1 MGVLIDSSLLRVA
14 KVGVVAES
22 TMGERSSEG

>member
-1 MGVLIDSSLLRVA
+1 MGVLMASSLLRFA
-14 KVGVVAES
+14 KVGVVAEN

>member
-1 MGVLIDSSLLRVA
+1 MGVFSDSSRLMW

-22 TMGERSSEG
+22 TMGDRSSDG